1 MLDKQQG
8 LSAEEFGVEQ
18 ERQEELHRFDPSQGN
33 VAFCSAY
40 DCWAFN
46 LPGFIPNVAKKLG
59 MRPKALCKLMWGQYY
74 YNAGTKQV
82 SKIPPSSS
90 SVEMFVAFI
99 MDPLVEK
106 YRKFFS
112 EEKSKNTALL
122 REQHAKIKAKLSKLM
137 PVDEG
142 IFKMVIDHLPS
153 PDQAQKL
160 RYQQFCPILANPNIS
175 APMKVLRDDI
185 VNCNHKGAVTVF
197 VTKMQAF
204 SSRLYDIT
212 TRSQEKSTEKLR
224 FVAISRVFSG
234 VLKVGQKV
242 LVMGARH

>member
-1 MLDKQQG
+1 
-8 LSAEEFGVEQ
+8 
-18 ERQEELHRFDPSQGN
+18 
-33 VAFCSAY
+33 
-40 DCWAFN
+40 
-46 LPGFIPNVAKKLG
+46 
-59 MRPKALCKLMWGQYY
+59 MWGQYY

-153 PDQAQKL
+153 PD
-160 RYQQFCPILANPNIS
+160 
-175 APMKVLRDDI
+175 
-185 VNCNHKGAVTVF
+185 
-197 VTKMQAF
+197 
-204 SSRLYDIT
+204 
-212 TRSQEKSTEKLR
+212 
-224 FVAISRVFSG
+224 
-234 VLKVGQKV
+234 
-242 LVMGARH
+242 